1 MSRIIDSPLV
11 LMKTINA
18 SPPGEEKKKKKSS
31 SSSSSSGFGRR
42 TRALER
48 VFIFALGSIA
58 GFTVLDAN
66 ERHDRHI
73 AAETST
79 MREMMSEKNQV
90 LSPARELMRAAAE
103 KSDEE
108 DGEARRMFVDL
119 DDSNNNASKKTG
131 GTKQPRDKYNTK
143 RDDDDDDDDD
153 VDSSSS
159 SSSSYY
165 YYWASNI
172 TADVRKQDEIREAM
186 RASYGAY
193 EKYAFGFDEIQPK
206 SLHGSNNQGG
216 VSASVIDAIDTLH
229 VMNLKEEYE
238 RARAHLLLD
247 KKSGLENLASARL
260 NQGISVFETNIRILG
275 GLLSIYDLTSDEKFL
290 ERAVQVANA
299 IAPAFDTNSGIPYT
313 MINPFTKQGECF
325 SFYQNSAVLADAGTL
340 QLEFFTLADRTKDR
354 KWYEYA
360 KKTMDVIL
368 SYTPSTPNSIMSP
381 SGLYP
386 LFINPNTGKFTSDKS
401 YAVGALGDSFYEYL
415 IKSWRAFPNAQNRSK
430 YRIEFDKSMHSVLQF
445 MVSKF
450 PKLTWQNGKELTDA
464 WFLNDLKNGRQLL
477 KMDHLACFISGALV
491 LGAEHTSSK
500 EIAREYLELAEHM
513 TTLCRDFYHA
523 QTSGL
528 SPDVVVAASDSGSMY
543 GTHNQNIQRPETVEA
558 IFYMYRKTGDEKYRK
573 WAWEIFQSMKQM
585 YATTTGWTGIR
596 DVRQATTSPQNRD
609 DITQTFFF
617 AETLKYLFLTFGSSD
632 EINLNKWV
640 FNTEAHPVKVSST
653 FTFPF

>member
-1 MSRIIDSPLV
+1 
-11 LMKTINA
+11 MKTTLVSTTTPGGDGGA
-18 SPPGEEKKKKKSS
+18 GGEEGTMTTTTTTTTKKKKKK
-31 SSSSSSGFGRR
+31 R

-58 GFTVLDAN
+58 GFTTLHAN
-66 ERHDRHI
+66 ETHDRHI
-73 AAETST
+73 AAETIT
-79 MREMMSEKNQV
+79 MHNNNRHHRSSLLLLRPNEQKQKNDDGEMMSEKNQV
-90 LSPARELMRAAAE
+90 SARELRAAAE
-103 KSDEE
+103 KSDE
-108 DGEARRMFVDL
+108 DDFEARRLNFSVG
-119 DDSNNNASKKTG
+119 NNNKNPALGGGSKNERT
-131 GTKQPRDKYNTK
+131 DH
-143 RDDDDDDDDD
+143 DDDDD
-153 VDSSSS
+153 V
-159 SSSSYY
+159 
-165 YYWASNI
+165 YWASNI

-229 VMNLKEEYE
+229 VMDLKEEYE
-238 RARAHLLLD
+238 RARAHLLRD

-401 YAVGALGDSFYEYL
+401 YTVGALGNSFYEYL
-415 IKSWRAFPNAQNRSK
+415 IKSWRAFPNARNRSK
-430 YRIEFDKSMHSVLQF
+430 YRVEFDKSMHSVLQF

-464 WFLNDLKNGRQLL
+464 WFLNSIKNGRQVLE
-477 KMDHLACFISGALV
+477 MDHLVCFISGALV
-491 LGAEHTSSK
+491 LGAEHISSK
-500 EIAREYLELAEHM
+500 KVAKEYLALAKHV

-523 QTSGL
+523 QASGL
-528 SPDVVVAASDSGSMY
+528 SPDIVAANSDASMY
-543 GTHNQNIQRPETVEA
+543 GTHNKNVQRPETVEA

-609 DITQTFFF
+609 DVTQTFFF